1 MGFGAIIF
9 AILNLVWTSKQ
20 KNSKWFGFI
29 SLSLTALTA
38 CSFYSDAAV
47 QVTAEDWG
55 ALMDILPSM
64 SKTLWIC
71 VILSIL
77 VNSIT
82 LLGDKKWFNFSL
94 SSQWWKAGASVK
106 MSPPLLY
113 LILLF
118 GLLFCFPLPLL
129 SDRSYGGLNLKDCK
143 IAHRCLKTRNRGYFS
158 KATFAYPQ
166 RAARK
171 APIFAFSYGAAPR
184 EITRRAAEV

>member
-1 MGFGAIIF
+1 MWLVMGFGAIIF

-47 QVTAEDWG
+47 QVADEDWG
-55 ALMDILPSM
+55 AIMDILPSM

-82 LLGDKKWFNFSL
+82 LLGD
-94 SSQWWKAGASVK
+94 
-106 MSPPLLY
+106 
-113 LILLF
+113 
-118 GLLFCFPLPLL
+118 
-129 SDRSYGGLNLKDCK
+129 
-143 IAHRCLKTRNRGYFS
+143 
-158 KATFAYPQ
+158 
-166 RAARK
+166 RK
-171 APIFAFSYGAAPR
+171 
-184 EITRRAAEV
+184 